1 MDHTRAAP
9 PPVKGGYPRPMRSPR
24 ERPTWAVAAIALAA
38 IALPGC
44 SDEQFRELMLTLAF
58 GVLVMGITAIV
69 ISVVNLTVLGGG
81 IATIAINRWGTPT
94 HRSRTWGFVFGGL
107 NVATGI
113 TGVLGSLGSLFVF
126 HEAINAAFRDVEGA
140 SVGPAPDVVIGSL
153 FGLALSFGWL
163 ALGAAGIFVAAQA
176 KAMDLVPR
184 ESPSGSA

>member
-1 MDHTRAAP
+1 
-9 PPVKGGYPRPMRSPR
+9 V
-24 ERPTWAVAAIALAA
+24 VLLALAA

-44 SDEQFRELMLTLAF
+44 TDEQFRELMLTLAF
-58 GVLVMGITAIV
+58 GVLVMAITSIV

-81 IATIAINRWGTPT
+81 IATIAINRFGTPT

-113 TGVLGSLGSLFVF
+113 TGVLGSLGTMFVF
-126 HEAINAAFRDVEGA
+126 HDAIVAAFRPVEGA
-140 SVGPAPDVVIGSL
+140 SVGPAPDLVIGGL

-176 KAMDLVPR
+176 KPVDLVPR
-184 ESPSGSA
+184 ESPSGNA